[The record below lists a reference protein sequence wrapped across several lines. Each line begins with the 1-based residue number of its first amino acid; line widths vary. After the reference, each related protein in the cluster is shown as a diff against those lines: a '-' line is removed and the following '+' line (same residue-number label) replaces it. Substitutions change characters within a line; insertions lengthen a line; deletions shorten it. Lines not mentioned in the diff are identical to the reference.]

1 MFFFPRIIAMIFSFC
16 FWWSFCCVWQHFTGY
31 KVEVVLLWIVSWFLW
46 LVFYIVGM
54 ILWIYILFLWEHRLS
69 RKPCFVCVTEQHY
82 VSIFYLC
89 FLMYRILKFQDSQ
102 LRMRINTKPNVNQK
116 WSGDSEKWKKFLN
129 SHHHFW
135 YTEITGFWN
144 FRIFNCAC
152 V

>member
-1 MFFFPRIIAMIFSFC
+1 MFRWRAKNTLILNVNVFFPRIIAMIFSIC

-102 LRMRINTKPNVNQK
+102 LRMRINTKPNGNQNEARQQK
-116 WSGDSEKWKKFLN
+116 ND
-129 SHHHFW
+129 
-135 YTEITGFWN
+135 
-144 FRIFNCAC
+144 IF
-152 V
+152 VD